1 MHEVI
6 PYQITKIKG
15 VYKTPFCKSSIV
27 TTPCFLIFVEVIRT
41 AFLILDVSIHYIS
54 VCDS

>member
-6 PYQITKIKG
+6 PHQITKIKC
-15 VYKTPFCKSSIV
+15 VYKTPFCISNVV
-27 TTPCFLIFVEVIRT
+27 TAPCFLIFVEVIRT